1 MDNQGFISIEFLFS
15 LFIILIIATGL
26 IVYSQ
31 NTINSAVDIEYDLNH
46 RMILDDVANTINQ
59 VDSQGEFYSK
69 DIKLPVTGKNYE
81 ITLDKNKLT
90 IEYDN
95 KKGEIFVPFVEPYST
110 YRMYPGHI
118 YVIEKTHEGK
128 ILIT

>member
-1 MDNQGFISIEFLFS
+1 MDNQGFISVEFLFS

-26 IVYSQ
+26 LIYSQ
-31 NTINSAVDIEYDLNH
+31 NTMSSSLNIESEFSH
-46 RMILDDVANTINQ
+46 RLILDNVANTINQ
-59 VDSQGEFYSK
+59 VDSNGEFYSK
-69 DIKLPVTGKNYE
+69 YLKLPVTGKNYVL
-81 ITLDKNKLT
+81 TLEKNKLT

-95 KKGEIFVPFVEPYST
+95 KKGEMMVPFIEPYST

-118 YVIEKTHEGK
+118 YLIEKTHEGK